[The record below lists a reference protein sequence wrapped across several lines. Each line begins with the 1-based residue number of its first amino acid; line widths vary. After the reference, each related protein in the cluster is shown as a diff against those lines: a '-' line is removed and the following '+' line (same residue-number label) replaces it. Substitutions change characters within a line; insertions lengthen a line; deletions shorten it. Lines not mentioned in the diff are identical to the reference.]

1 MIINPRIYNIG
12 LNFEYILMESNILRS
27 ITYVYNMSIVI
38 ILVSPNFNYDY
49 YKLIDKNE
57 LNEIYITS
65 L

>member
-12 LNFEYILMESNILRS
+12 LNFEYILMESNILGS